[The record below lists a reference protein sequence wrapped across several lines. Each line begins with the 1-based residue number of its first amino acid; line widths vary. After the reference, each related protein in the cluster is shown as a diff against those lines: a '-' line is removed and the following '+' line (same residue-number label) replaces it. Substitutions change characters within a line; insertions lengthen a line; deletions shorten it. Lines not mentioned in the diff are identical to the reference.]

1 MFFLVAFE
9 QYFCFSDVKR
19 CYYESQEKVCARPQ
33 EVEHFL
39 FIDVL
44 CRKSAP
50 DKSVDWLLEDRQI
63 DDIARNSYL
72 NTFLDAR

>member
-1 MFFLVAFE
+1 MCST
-9 QYFCFSDVKR
+9 QG
-19 CYYESQEKVCARPQ
+19 
-33 EVEHFL
+33 VEHFL

-72 NTFLDAR
+72 NFLDAR